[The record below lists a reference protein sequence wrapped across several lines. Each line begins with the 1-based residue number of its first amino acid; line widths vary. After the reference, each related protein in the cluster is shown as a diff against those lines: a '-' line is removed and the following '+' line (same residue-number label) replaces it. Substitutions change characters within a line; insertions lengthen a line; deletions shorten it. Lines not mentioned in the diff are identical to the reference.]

1 MPARDLENFM
11 STCKVD
17 ICVSEDFAKSA
28 MYTLLDICGDK
39 AAKDGATVETNCK
52 RMAEIEENLTG
63 KAPVCETGRTFDG
76 CATECSYKSCDLA
89 IENSKNFQEAHS
101 CEGTRNN
108 LIICRFK
115 FFSINFFITLN
126 DR

>member
-1 MPARDLENFM
+1 MPARDLENFK

-28 MYTLLDICGDK
+28 MDNLLDICGDK
-39 AAKDGATVETNCK
+39 AATDGATVETNCE

-76 CATECSYKSCDLA
+76 CATECSYKTCDLA
-89 IENSKNFQEAHS
+89 IENSKNFKEADS
-101 CEGTRNN
+101 CEGTRNYFTKRI
-108 LIICRFK
+108 LK
-115 FFSINFFITLN
+115 FVFSKVFLSILL
-126 DR
+126 